1 METNS
6 ADSLLDR
13 VRSVIASETS
23 IAVEELKSSTALAS
37 LVTDSLEMV
46 NLVMELEGEFGLTL
60 EESDFEKI
68 LTIQDVV
75 KYIEKNRVEAA

>member
-1 METNS
+1 MEAHST
-6 ADSLLDR
+6 DSVLDR

-23 IAVEELKSSTALAS
+23 IAVEELKSSTALVS

-46 NLVMELEGEFGLTL
+46 NLVMEIEGEFDLTL
-60 EESDFEKI
+60 EEGDFEKI
-68 LTIQDVV
+68 LSIGDVV

>member
-1 METNS
+1 METDRT
-6 ADSLLDR
+6 DSLLVR
-13 VRSVIASETS
+13 VRNVVASETG
-23 IAVEELKSSTALAS
+23 IAVEELKPSTVLAS

-46 NLVMELEGEFGLTL
+46 NLVMELEGEFAITL